1 MHEETPEETAEK
13 FAKLISDLIDE
24 ERLAFEK
31 AASVHKEGATI
42 ARNRPLAQDWFRAS
56 ASLLAQFREQSRL
69 GLTPEVPIEAIDR
82 LANLAKHFADGREH
96 PVAAAARDNER
107 GYWPAERRG
116 LAVAV
121 FYARAAKAGEV
132 NDRFY
137 NKTIREA
144 YGVRDRTVR
153 RWIADGERI
162 CAGFAPPDASRLP
175 EMLNLAGGQYRFN
188 HGSDLDPDI

>member
-13 FAKLISDLIDE
+13 FAKRISDLIDE

-107 GYWPAERRG
+107 GVLARRTAWFG
-116 LAVAV
+116 SGRILCACG
-121 FYARAAKAGEV
+121 KG
-132 NDRFY
+132 
-137 NKTIREA
+137 
-144 YGVRDRTVR
+144 R
-153 RWIADGERI
+153 RSQRPFLQQDH
-162 CAGFAPPDASRLP
+162 SR
-175 EMLNLAGGQYRFN
+175 G
-188 HGSDLDPDI
+188 IWC